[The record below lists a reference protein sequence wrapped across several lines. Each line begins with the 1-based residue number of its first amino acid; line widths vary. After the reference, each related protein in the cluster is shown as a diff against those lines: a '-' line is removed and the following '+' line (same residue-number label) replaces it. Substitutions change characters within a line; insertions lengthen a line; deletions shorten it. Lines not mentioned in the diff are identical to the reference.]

1 MEDRGI
7 FRVMK
12 GELDS
17 RPVFLQRLECILGHF
32 LICYVSV
39 LPIRLLQIKVL
50 DDKWSVQSIVSL
62 IRVLKAVKLSSR
74 SYLNLARKSEILDYA
89 CQKSSFPLNS
99 LLPDSKDISALGLD

>member
-1 MEDRGI
+1 M
-7 FRVMK
+7 MK

-32 LICYVSV
+32 LICHVSV

-62 IRVLKAVKLSSR
+62 IRELKAVKLSIR
-74 SYLNLARKSEILDYA
+74 SYLNLARKSGILAYD
-89 CQKSSFPLNS
+89 CQKLSFPLNS